1 MRKTGIMIAVL
12 LAVLA
17 GCSAT
22 VVVMATGI
30 ITKGTND
37 SGDDLYMYSRDKSVR
52 DYLMVNL
59 YKKEVE
65 ISENITGTVVVT
77 GENTKSYYLETIN
90 NNFRLQVSVGDYVK
104 KGEVLFTDNNGKNI
118 VADNNLQVTNIEK
131 GSSFYM
137 EVFQYINS
145 AIAVSIPEKY
155 QNRINTIE
163 FFALTDESE
172 DIPLELIKIETN
184 VSDGNISL
192 LLNNSFDLLEAS
204 PVDIKVKYDVLED
217 KISIPKEFV
226 FFNEENKAYVHI
238 IEEDRDNIYDQF
250 VDVIAETDEEYIVD
264 DDMDGYTVGYTL
276 EERLLTD

>member
-1 MRKTGIMIAVL
+1 MRKNGIMIAIL

-22 VVVMATGI
+22 VVMMATGI

-37 SGDDLYMYSRDKSVR
+37 SDDSLFMYSKNKSVV
-52 DYLMVNL
+52 DYVTTNL
-59 YKKEVE
+59 YKGEVE
-65 ISENITGTVVVT
+65 ISENLTGTVVIT
-77 GENTKSYYLETIN
+77 DENTKSYYMENIN
-90 NNFRLQVSVGDYVK
+90 NNFKLQVAVGDYVK

-137 EVFQYINS
+137 EAFQYINS

-204 PVDIKVKYDVLED
+204 LVYIKVKYDVLEN

-250 VDVIAETDEEYIVD
+250 VDVIAETDEAYILE
-264 DDMDGYTVGYTL
+264 DDMDGYMVGYTL
-276 EERLLTD
+276 EEKLLTD